1 MSKGYY
7 SCEDCGE
14 RFHDSNPLVA
24 HRRECRF
31 VIKGNDAPKPGT
43 FGFAIKQRD
52 IVIEQLRA
60 ELTELRKQ
68 LEAAESRLREIDAA
82 LPVAWLIDDGRNA
95 PWFCES
101 DFLAERYGGDAKPMI
116 HRPARWSKQEGV

>member
-1 MSKGYY
+1 MNHTITPELIIHYGQVQS
-7 SCEDCGE
+7 E
-14 RFHDSNPLVA
+14 
-24 HRRECRF
+24 
-31 VIKGNDAPKPGT
+31 ND
-43 FGFAIKQRD
+43 R
-52 IVIEQLRA
+52 LRA
-60 ELTELRKQ
+60 ELRAADDRATEYINALSYARAELAELRKQ

-116 HRPARWSKQEGV
+116 LRPARWSKQEGV